1 MPKRPNNRPWPQN
14 LFYDFG
20 LSAISP
26 ADADAFITG
35 LATSERNRTFCD
47 CGTERARL
55 PRKSLLPMT

>member
-26 ADADAFITG
+26 ADVEAFIAG
-35 LATSERNRTFCD
+35 LATSERNRTFL
-47 CGTERARL
+47 RL
-55 PRKSLLPMT
+55 RYREGKTYK